1 MLQWE
6 QLNEACSNCYECDLG
21 STRKNIVIGRGNTS
35 APIMFIG
42 EGPGEQED
50 LQGLPFVGPAGKLL
64 DLLLESLKF
73 KQEDYYIANV
83 VKCRPDNNRV
93 PTDDEAEK
101 CLPFLRNQ
109 VSLIKPKIIVCLG
122 STASRYIIGKEHKIT
137 QIRGNWI
144 ERKGFFIMPTF
155 HPAALLRDQGKKT
168 LMFQDIKAVK
178 EKLNIIRGQANQ
190 ER

>member
-1 MLQWE
+1 
-6 QLNEACSNCYECDLG
+6 
-21 STRKNIVIGRGNTS
+21 
-35 APIMFIG
+35 MFIG

-50 LQGLPFVGPAGKLL
+50 MQGMPFVGPAGKLL
-64 DLLLESLKF
+64 DLLLESLMF
-73 KQEDYYIANV
+73 KPEDYYIANV
-83 VKCRPDNNRV
+83 VKCRPENNRIQ
-93 PTDDEAEK
+93 TDDEAEK
-101 CLPFLRNQ
+101 CLPLLRNQ

-122 STASRYIIGKEHKIT
+122 STASRYIIGKEHKIS

-155 HPAALLRDQGKKT
+155 HPAALLRDQSKKT
-168 LMFQDIKAVK
+168 LMFQDMKAVK